1 MSDYANAL
9 INEPTR
15 NTSIPKKS
23 AASSNDNLI
32 SSFDGQSESA
42 QQMHRLAA
50 RMNASAVSEEETKSL
65 LDERKT
71 LLDKKFAGTMTR
83 KEANRLTYVR
93 WSLDRIEDAKSG
105 AWIDKLEQ
113 RVAELHKL
121 AEHLQEL
128 ESKLERASSNKP
140 QGRRSS
146 SR

>member
-1 MSDYANAL
+1 MSNYATAL
-9 INEPTR
+9 IDEPTQ
-15 NTSIPKKS
+15 NPPTMK
-23 AASSNDNLI
+23 AASSSTENLLG
-32 SSFDGQSESA
+32 SLDGQSESA

-65 LDERKT
+65 LDERKS
-71 LLDKKFAGTMTR
+71 LLDKKFAGTMTK
-83 KEANRLTYVR
+83 KEANRLAYVR

-121 AEHLQEL
+121 AEHLQNL
-128 ESKLERASSNKP
+128 EEKLERASGNKY

-146 SR
+146 PR